1 MADSKTYTVQEFV
14 EKYDNRTSEE
24 LKQRLLETIQVKE
37 YVPYVTKRLFAKTI
51 LNRAFYRDGKIH
63 RDSLMKQMLYV
74 QALILMYTNIKIDA
88 EHLIDDYDSL
98 DSRHIIGYIL
108 SRIPESELLMF
119 EGMIQ
124 MMFEDAQFNEY
135 EPHAYVTNQL
145 TKFYPM
151 ISEKLNNLM
160 DAITDALQK
169 LDPKMIKKFLEK

>member
-1 MADSKTYTVQEFV
+1 MADPKTYTVQEFV

-24 LKQRLLETIQVKE
+24 LKQRLLETIQIKE

-51 LNRAFYRDGKIH
+51 LDRAFYRDGKIH

-135 EPHAYVTNQL
+135 EPHAYVTDQL